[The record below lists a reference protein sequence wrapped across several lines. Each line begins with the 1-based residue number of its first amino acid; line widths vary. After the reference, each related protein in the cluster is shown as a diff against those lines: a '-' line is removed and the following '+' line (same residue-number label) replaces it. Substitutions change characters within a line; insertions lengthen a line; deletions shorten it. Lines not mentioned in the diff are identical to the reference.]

1 MFSSKL
7 VSGLSRLSDHKTQT
21 VSLHFVFYALLS
33 WYDCMKPM
41 GYVTW
46 GLIIDDN
53 DLTACPHT
61 QNDGF
66 YIACCVLLSQNVTA
80 VFLEKHIRTPK
91 T

>member
-1 MFSSKL
+1 
-7 VSGLSRLSDHKTQT
+7 
-21 VSLHFVFYALLS
+21 
-33 WYDCMKPM
+33 M

-53 DLTACPHT
+53 DLTACLHT